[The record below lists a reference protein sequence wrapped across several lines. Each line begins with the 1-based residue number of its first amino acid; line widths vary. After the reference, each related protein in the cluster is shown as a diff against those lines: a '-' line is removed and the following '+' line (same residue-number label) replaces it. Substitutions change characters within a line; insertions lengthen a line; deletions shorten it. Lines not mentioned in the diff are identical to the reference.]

1 MKFLDIKN
9 TFKMALFF
17 GFFQFIMPVIGY
29 YAGIGF
35 KSKIEAYDH
44 WISFILLFVIGIKMV
59 YESYKIK
66 DIECNEKKCPFG
78 YQTLIILA
86 IATSIDALAIGIT
99 FALLK
104 NSIISAVIIIGIVA
118 FSMSIIGIYS
128 GFKGKKLFGE
138 KMELFGGIILIF
150 IGFRI
155 LLSHILQW
163 N

>member
-1 MKFLDIKN
+1 MG
-9 TFKMALFF
+9 LFF
-17 GFFQFIMPVIGY
+17 GFFQSIMPVIGY

-44 WISFILLFVIGIKMV
+44 WISFILLFAIGTKMV

-66 DIECNEKKCPFG
+66 DIECGEKKCHFG
-78 YQTLIILA
+78 YQTLIILS

-104 NSIISAVIIIGIVA
+104 SSILFAVIIIGIVA
-118 FSMSIIGIYS
+118 FFMSIIGIYS
-128 GFKGKKLFGE
+128 GFKGKKLFGG

-150 IGFRI
+150 IGFKI
-155 LLSHILQW
+155 LLSHILPW